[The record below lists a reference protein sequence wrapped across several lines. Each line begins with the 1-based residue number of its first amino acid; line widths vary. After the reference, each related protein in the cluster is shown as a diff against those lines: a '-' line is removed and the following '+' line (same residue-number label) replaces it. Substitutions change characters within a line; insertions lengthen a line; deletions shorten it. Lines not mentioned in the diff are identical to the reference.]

1 MLRGLRQQLP
11 DYMVPSDLMLATD
24 FPLTANGKLDRQN
37 YSCRAN
43 KLPTSV
49 TAWVQSVDS
58 ALQQRLVALWQEVLG
73 VSHVSAEDDFF
84 SLGGSS
90 IELVRIQQALE
101 AIIGQEIPIVDLFR
115 LPTIADVARYLD
127 EQLHNLPAAHDI
139 VLAQAEVSQVSAAR
153 ENLAL
158 RRKRA
163 QQGEKGDE

>member
-1 MLRGLRQQLP
+1 
-11 DYMVPSDLMLATD
+11 
-24 FPLTANGKLDRQN
+24 
-37 YSCRAN
+37 
-43 KLPTSV
+43 
-49 TAWVQSVDS
+49 
-58 ALQQRLVALWQEVLG
+58 EVLG